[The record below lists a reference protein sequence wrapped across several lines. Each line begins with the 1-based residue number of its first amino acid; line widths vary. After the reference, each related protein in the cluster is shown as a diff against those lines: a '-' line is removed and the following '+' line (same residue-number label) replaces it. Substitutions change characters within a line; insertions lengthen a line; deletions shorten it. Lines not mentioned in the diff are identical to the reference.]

1 LRAVEKGRAVA
12 AELLLAATDDAA
24 VIVRR
29 LTAFWDR
36 LEFWLAI
43 RLAERTGGIE
53 DARLRVELPDGRSQP
68 LREPYGAGS
77 AEYFLDERT
86 VHARVDGV
94 VTFVL
99 DWPSRGIADARTSI
113 TVTASS

>member
-1 LRAVEKGRAVA
+1 
-12 AELLLAATDDAA
+12 

-29 LTAFWDR
+29 LTAFSDR

-43 RLAERTGGIE
+43 RLA
-53 DARLRVELPDGRSQP
+53 
-68 LREPYGAGS
+68 
-77 AEYFLDERT
+77 ERT

-99 DWPSRGIADARTSI
+99 DWPSRRITDA
-113 TVTASS
+113 